1 MFGLTIAAASLILVE
16 SNGESIGME
25 YYKKT
30 NTKVSSVIMYLSE
43 RLITF
48 TSTSAIIAFSR
59 SPCFSLR
66 DYPTYPKERV
76 LTLAK

>member
-1 MFGLTIAAASLILVE
+1 MFGFTTAAASLILVE
-16 SNGESIGME
+16 SNGESIAME
-25 YYKKT
+25 Y
-30 NTKVSSVIMYLSE
+30 TKVSSVIMYLSA

-48 TSTSAIIAFSR
+48 TSTSAIIAFSP
-59 SPCFSLR
+59 SPRFSLR